1 VQDIFSLQQI
11 KPTDMKLRKLLSL
24 VFTAS
29 GLALQANAQ
38 LPAQLEQRLQDTLD
52 YMQSHYQT
60 VGVSAAVSV
69 KGQGLWKG
77 TAGVSE
83 PGVPLETGMLIG
95 IGSNTKTFVSAL
107 VLRQD
112 ELGQLSLDDTI
123 GTWIQGY
130 PYINGAITV
139 KQLLNHTSGLFS
151 YTESAA
157 MWDSLV
163 GNPTRVWSMGDIL
176 DHFIEP
182 PVFNPGSDWEYSN
195 TNYVVAGLILESVT
209 GRPLPSLIRDSILT
223 PLQMTRTFFPPDEIP
238 AYASAHFWGEG
249 GEYLLPLESYSL
261 PNAAGALLST
271 PEDVVHFWEG
281 LFNGSIISKSTLN
294 NKMLEMAVNSPDNKY
309 GYGLGIFKDNYF
321 DNNGYSHGGTWLGQI
336 NSNFIDTVRGIT
348 ICVLSNQDS
357 LANAYTEAV
366 VAALYKVFLN
376 TTGIAGQQ
384 PGRLAATFYP
394 NPASEVLYLQNE
406 GYTGRRTVTLKALDG
421 RQWLEKSFAPLEK
434 VELSLVTLPP
444 GIYIAEVTDDAGR
457 KGIQKCTIAR

>member
-1 VQDIFSLQQI
+1 MNF
-11 KPTDMKLRKLLSL
+11 KKLLSL
-24 VFTAS
+24 AFIAT
-29 GLALQANAQ
+29 GLGIQAQAQ

-69 KGQGLWKG
+69 RGQGLWKG

-83 PGVPLETGMLIG
+83 PGVPLQTDMLIG

-107 VLRQD
+107 VLRQE
-112 ELGQLSLDDTI
+112 ELGQLSLQDSI

-130 PYINGAITV
+130 PHINGAITV

-151 YTESAA
+151 YTESTA
-157 MWDSLV
+157 MWDSLID
-163 GNPTRVWSMGDIL
+163 NPYRVWSMGDIL
-176 DHFIEP
+176 DHFVES
-182 PVFNPGSDWEYSN
+182 PVFTPGSSWEYCN
-195 TNYVVAGLILESVT
+195 TNYIVAGLILESVT

-223 PLQMTRTFFPPDEIP
+223 PLQLTHTFFPPDEIP
-238 AYASAHFWGEG
+238 TFASAHFWGEG
-249 GEYLLPLESYSL
+249 GQYLLPLESYSL

-281 LFNGSIISKSTLN
+281 LFNGNIIRKSTLN
-294 NKMLEMAVNSPDNKY
+294 TKMLEMAVNSPDNKY

-357 LANAYTEAV
+357 LSNSYTDAV
-366 VAALYKVFLN
+366 VAALYKVFLS
-376 TTGIAGQQ
+376 TTGIAAQQ
-384 PGRLAATFYP
+384 PNRLIATFYP
-394 NPASEVLYLQNE
+394 NPASNILYLQNDV
-406 GYTGRRTVTLKALDG
+406 YTGSRTITIRGLDG
-421 RQWLEKSFAPLEK
+421 RQWLEKRFAPRQT
-434 VELSLVTLPP
+434 VTIDLVALPA
-444 GIYIAEVTDDAGR
+444 GVYMAEVIDDAGR
-457 KGIQKCTIAR
+457 KGVQKCTIVR